1 MRKAEEVHKVLT
13 QANQQDKRANERRQE
28 PDDGEEVQ
36 GQGVAEPGDEPDN
49 AVLREVGDDQQLRE
63 GNVEHAEYEEG
74 TDGSRVPL
82 QYEGNRNCEKQHQR
96 HGHEEE
102 VNPVAAERGQ
112 VGNVLELGFVQTLA
126 GSLRLGTLEL
136 ILERLSLDAQ
146 GFAGIRNLLMLHL
159 NGSIER
165 QTGGLAKPGHGDGC
179 SQNHLNQGHATQVV
193 PVDGGR
199 DDGEDSGQQ
208 RDRGNV

>member
-1 MRKAEEVHKVLT
+1 MSLFANAVVGQALEHGPQVLNCVVDAIGLYHEEVVVSDHGGNQAHVNGHDVNLTGGGQEEHVLIGPDDGAGQEATQSILCDVLERNMRKAEEVHKVLT
-13 QANQQDKRANERRQE
+13 QANQQDERANERGQE

-112 VGNVLELGFVQTLA
+112 VAFA
-126 GSLRLGTLEL
+126 SA
-136 ILERLSLDAQ
+136 RLS
-146 GFAGIRNLLMLHL
+146 
-159 NGSIER
+159 
-165 QTGGLAKPGHGDGC
+165 
-179 SQNHLNQGHATQVV
+179 
-193 PVDGGR
+193 
-199 DDGEDSGQQ
+199 
-208 RDRGNV
+208 